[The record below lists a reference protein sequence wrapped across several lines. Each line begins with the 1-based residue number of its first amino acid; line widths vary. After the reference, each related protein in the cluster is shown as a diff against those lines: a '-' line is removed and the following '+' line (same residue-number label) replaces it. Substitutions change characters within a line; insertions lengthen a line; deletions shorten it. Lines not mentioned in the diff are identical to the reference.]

1 MELAGGIL
9 TDSKRCVGIGTEKS
23 DESFNDPQKV
33 TDETHNWEMRIAS
46 EETNSA
52 IVAIFLAL
60 KIKEMRPTE
69 SSHART
75 SCRER

>member
-1 MELAGGIL
+1 M